1 MRLAVG
7 FQEPSPFLPIGVG
20 RRALRVQCDEDVEAC
35 DLDHAR
41 THGTA
46 AHSTR
51 HEPTRAP
58 LQWLGLQPESPS
70 TPPTIDHALAA
81 PELHVITG
89 AETLAFGSSR
99 GGMACSHRRD
109 VFERAWPLTRRGTD
123 HLSTFGLLLVLAGC
137 GGTAPAPSPASP
149 PPLAVAAS
157 AKPESTSSPSVVAA
171 TPPADGSLVTVTRA
185 LPPPG
190 QGGKVF
196 IELTLDRTILSARTR
211 RETTVHGTVRFV
223 LAWKMVGASDFTL
236 TIEAVSFSK
245 EASSAGLSAARDL
258 EGTRYDGHVAPT
270 GVVQLIRTLPHAD
283 ASYSDLTID
292 LVAYFTD
299 VVRQSVELALPE
311 KPLRVGESW
320 SHEETLRLGALQT
333 EATLRETSTLV
344 TGRAPLV
351 VETTETM
358 TPKANQFGDSKIE
371 RYVDQT
377 VLRRALVDGA
387 LSFDLDVDKTFQLTA
402 TKESRTSKTDERV
415 RAKARSSRPW
425 SE

>member
-1 MRLAVG
+1 
-7 FQEPSPFLPIGVG
+7 
-20 RRALRVQCDEDVEAC
+20 
-35 DLDHAR
+35 
-41 THGTA
+41 
-46 AHSTR
+46 
-51 HEPTRAP
+51 
-58 LQWLGLQPESPS
+58 LQPESPS
-70 TPPTIDHALAA
+70 IPPTIDHALAA

-123 HLSTFGLLLVLAGC
+123 HLSTFGLLFVLAGC
-137 GGTAPAPSPASP
+137 GGSAPAPSPVSPASP
-149 PPLAVAAS
+149 ASAAPLAAS
-157 AKPESTSSPSVVAA
+157 AKAESTSSQSVVAA

-190 QGGKVF
+190 LGGKVF

-236 TIEAVSFSK
+236 TIEAVSLSK

-258 EGTRYDGHVAPT
+258 EGTRYDGHIAPT
-270 GVVQLIRTLPHAD
+270 GVLQLIRTLPRAD

-299 VVRQSVELALPE
+299 VVRQSVELVLPE

-344 TGRAPLV
+344 SGRAPLV
-351 VETTETM
+351 VETTETT
-358 TPKANQFGDSKIE
+358 TPKVDRLGDSKIE
-371 RYVDQT
+371 RYLDQT

-415 RAKARSSRPW
+415 RAKARSTRPW